1 MADQATEQPRAI
13 SPALAEPTKHVRAGW
28 VTGLGL
34 ASLAMWMASYT
45 PLQVLLPIQL
55 QDITPRH
62 KLAAL
67 GVVSAVGAVASVL
80 VTPVAGPCPTG
91 PRIRGASP
99 TCAAA
104 GTAGRSPWRCSA
116 RPAW

>member
-1 MADQATEQPRAI
+1 
-13 SPALAEPTKHVRAGW
+13 
-28 VTGLGL
+28 
-34 ASLAMWMASYT
+34 MWMASYT

-62 KLAAL
+62 KIVAL
-67 GVVSAVGAVASVL
+67 GVVSAAGAVASVL
-80 VTPVAGPCPTG
+80 ATPIAGALSDRTTHT
-91 PRIRGASP
+91 RGIAH
-99 TCAAA
+99 CAAA